1 MTTSTPAPTNEEV
14 VAAVSPRSKGG
25 VSLFEAPGPITADN
39 VDAFRSEDAV
49 IAAASDELRKLGFR
63 VLHVSSTT
71 LSIAGPPTLFQN
83 VFGVGLAKEKKKVLY
98 DHEVEFFTAPD
109 APSKRLLQAPA
120 PLANLIEGVALAEP
134 PIFFESPLPPIV
146 LPNPAA
152 YRYLFVPDEVAL
164 VLKAT
169 MVQRQGGAT
178 GVGVKVAMPDTG
190 HYTHPFFWLH
200 GYRVDAVILGPGA
213 ANPTQDEF
221 GHGTGESANIFAN
234 APDAELI
241 PVKMGSDA
249 TGAFNAAVGAGP
261 KIITN
266 SWGYSIDVPP
276 PASPAV
282 LDPYL
287 KTLEAAVANAV
298 ANGIVVCFSAGNGH
312 YSFPGDHPDVISCG
326 GVMVNY
332 PNLDYE
338 ASNYASSFDSQIY
351 PGRHVPDL
359 CGLVGRKVIDRAP
372 LLMLPVQPGCT
383 IDTELAAPSPFGGP
397 ADGTAPDD
405 GWALFS
411 GTSAASPQMAGVVAL
426 MLQKDPTLTPAQVK
440 AHLKDSATAV
450 SVGQSAMGDPAPL
463 ATGAGLVN
471 AKWAWLNAMGGV
483 AAQFFAATPEQ
494 QAQMVAAGQMPRITS
509 ELVADMMRTLRSRR

>member
-1 MTTSTPAPTNEEV
+1 MTTSTPASTNEEV

-25 VSLFEAPGPITADN
+25 VSLFETTAPITADN

-71 LSIAGPPTLFQN
+71 ISIGGPRTLFQQ
-83 VFGVGLAKEKKKVLY
+83 VFGVELVKEKKKVLH
-98 DHEVEFFTAPD
+98 DHEVDFFTAP
-109 APSKRLLQAPA
+109 QAPA
-120 PLANLIEGVALAEP
+120 KQLLQPPAPLTNLIEGVALAEP
-134 PIFFESPLPPIV
+134 PIFFESPVPPLV
-146 LPNPAA
+146 LPDPAA
-152 YRYLFVPDEVAL
+152 YRYLLVPDDVAL

-169 MVQRQGGAT
+169 QVHKQGST
-178 GVGVKVAMPDTG
+178 GLGIKVAMPDTG
-190 HYTHPFFWLH
+190 HYTHPFFARH

-213 ANPTQDEF
+213 TNPSQDEF

-241 PVKMGSDA
+241 PVKMGSDT
-249 TGAFNAAVGAGP
+249 TGALNAAVTASP
-261 KIITN
+261 KVITN
-266 SWGYSIDVPP
+266 SWGYDIDL
-276 PASPAV
+276 APAV

-312 YSFPGDHPDVISCG
+312 HSFPGSHPDVISVG

-332 PNLDYE
+332 PNLDFE
-338 ASNYASSFDSQIY
+338 ASSYASSFDSSLY

-359 CGLVGRKVIDRAP
+359 CGLVGRNVNGRAP
-372 LLMLPVQPGCT
+372 LHMLPIQPGCT
-383 IDTELAAPSPFGGP
+383 IDTELAAPSAGGGP
-397 ADGTAPDD
+397 ADGTAPND

-411 GTSAASPQMAGVVAL
+411 GTSAASPQVAGIVAL
-426 MLQKDPTLTPAQVK
+426 MLQKDPALTPAQVK
-440 AHLKDSATAV
+440 AHLKDTATDVAA
-450 SVGQSAMGDPAPL
+450 GNSAMGDPAGPGPDA

-471 AKWAWLNAMGGV
+471 AKWAWLVSMGGI
-483 AAQFFAATPEQ
+483 AAQFFAAAPEL

-509 ELVADMMRTLRSRR
+509 ELVADVMRTLRSRR